1 MNFLTPDTYLKI
13 LEIAHYLFGLLVV
26 PFFCFTFIKT
36 IFPFFGIF
44 ALDADAGWFIYLL
57 ILIIITIFSS
67 LSVLILLSARCINRR
82 INYTFTLVIAC
93 LECFIPYY
101 YGFFVGTTTLIIFS
115 QPSIKQLYNL
125 N

>member
-1 MNFLTPDTYLKI
+1 MNFLTPDTYLK
-13 LEIAHYLFGLLVV
+13 LVEIAHYLFGLIAV
-26 PFFCFTFIKT
+26 PFFCFTFIKS
-36 IFPFFGIF
+36 IFPLFGIF

-57 ILIIITIFSS
+57 ILIIITIFTG
-67 LSVLILLSARCINRR
+67 LSVLILLSARYMNRH
-82 INYTFTLVIAC
+82 INYTFSLVIAC

-101 YGFFVGTTTLIIFS
+101 GFYVGVTTLIIFS

>member
-1 MNFLTPDTYLKI
+1 MTFDFSQLLSV
-13 LEIAHYLFGLLVV
+13 EIAHYFLGLLAI

-57 ILIIITIFSS
+57 ILFIIAIFSS
-67 LSVLILLSARCINRR
+67 LSMLVLLSAKYINRR
-82 INYTFTLVIAC
+82 INYTFSLIVAC
-93 LECFIPYY
+93 IECFVPY
-101 YGFFVGTTTLIIFS
+101 YGFLVGITTLIIFS

-125 N
+125 D